1 MRIEIKDDLDLEK
14 IKESGQAFRIS
25 KDDKGVFRFITGGD
39 VLYISKAGKDACE
52 ISCSKDKWDS
62 LWHDYFDLDRN
73 YSGLRDE
80 LRGKNRFIDECMEYG
95 KGIRILRQDP
105 FEMLITFIISQRK
118 NIPAISASVEKLC
131 ESFGKRISSEG
142 EDVFLFPTPEA
153 LARATDDELKACSLG
168 YRAPYVACAARMVS
182 DGELDLEALYTMS
195 DEEVFDRLIKVYGV
209 GKKVANCICLFA
221 YARVGMVPVDVWIGR
236 AIDERFGGE
245 SPFES
250 FGEYAGIIQQY
261 VFYTVKN
268 QS

>member
-1 MRIEIKDDLDLEK
+1 MRIEIKDDLDLGK

-25 KDDKGVFRFITGGD
+25 VDDKGVYRFITGGN
-39 VLYISKAGKDACE
+39 VLYISKAGKDVYE
-52 ISCSKDKWDS
+52 ISCTKDKWDS

-80 LRGKNRFIDECMEYG
+80 LRGKNKYIDECMEYG

-131 ESFGKRISSEG
+131 ERFGKKISSEG
-142 EDVFLFPTPEA
+142 DYIYLFPTPEA
-153 LARATDDELKACSLG
+153 LSQAKDEELRACSLG
-168 YRAPYVACAARMVS
+168 YRAPYVASAARMVS
-182 DGELDLEALYTMS
+182 EGELDLDALHCMS
-195 DEEVFDRLIKVYGV
+195 DEEVFDNLIKVFGV

-221 YARVGMVPVDVWIGR
+221 YARAGMVPVDVWIGR
-236 AIDERFGGE
+236 AIEERFGGE
-245 SPFES
+245 SPFDD

-261 VFYTVKN
+261 VFYTMKN